1 MAEYRELIASIAADK
16 GLRAPVLAPS
26 LSAEQTERYNEL
38 LVKVEN
44 LVWQEVDKYITGEE
58 SIDNYDKVIE
68 AARAAGATEM
78 EEIYNA
84 AWTAALGE

>member
-1 MAEYRELIASIAADK
+1 M
-16 GLRAPVLAPS
+16 
-26 LSAEQTERYNEL
+26 
-38 LVKVEN
+38 
-44 LVWQEVDKYITGEE
+44 DKYITGEE